1 MTHRYGI
8 AVAAGM
14 FLAIATSGCGSNPAT
29 KPGSSAGTKVVP
41 SGISDPCAGVA
52 GCDEM
57 PASDVDGDGTLDRIG
72 VAVPV
77 DVKFGYPTTVTVL
90 VSAGGRV
97 KRVDAPSNGMLP
109 GIGSGTSTDH
119 PRPYVGSY
127 RISRTKGADL
137 VLNTAISQ
145 GSFGRYVVIGWQND
159 QPALVNSPRPIANTS
174 TSGVPSEWMLGPSEG
189 SYRGS
194 SAPTAQPSRQPSS
207 TRRTANKRRRAEAF
221 GRPTS
226 SCSKTTTGLRTVP
239 TAFRTTAMRGCIPT
253 RCRRISTARTK
264 PGSETLLK
272 PSRARSS
279 LAPAV
284 PPCR

>member
-14 FLAIATSGCGSNPAT
+14 FLAIATSGCGSDPAT

-189 SYRGS
+189 SYKGVKCTDG
-194 SAPTAQPSRQPSS
+194 AAV
-207 TRRTANKRRRAEAF
+207 
-221 GRPTS
+221 
-226 SCSKTTTGLRTVP
+226 TTTVLNQAYGEQAPPGGSLRQTDKFLFQDNDWTPNGSDSIPDNSDAWLHSDKVP
-239 TAFRTTAMRGCIPT
+239 TNFDCQDQAG
-253 RCRRISTARTK
+253 K
-264 PGSETLLK
+264 
-272 PSRARSS
+272 
-279 LAPAV
+279 
-284 PPCR
+284 